1 MIFTKGD
8 AMNTIVRNHYPVAKL
23 PKDLRE
29 GLDPT
34 ASVCVTITP
43 ETSKPKTSAVETPA
57 LQRKSRALEII
68 EGYQATHP
76 PRFRDVQE
84 ILDHVRRIRDGGA
97 L

>member
-1 MIFTKGD
+1 MMFTKGD

-23 PKDLRE
+23 PKDLQE
-29 GLDPT
+29 GLDP
-34 ASVCVTITP
+34 AAAVCVTITP
-43 ETSKPKTSAVETPA
+43 ESCKPETSAVETPA
-57 LQRKSRALEII
+57 PHRKSRAREII

-84 ILDHVRRIRDGGA
+84 ILDHVRRVRDGGA